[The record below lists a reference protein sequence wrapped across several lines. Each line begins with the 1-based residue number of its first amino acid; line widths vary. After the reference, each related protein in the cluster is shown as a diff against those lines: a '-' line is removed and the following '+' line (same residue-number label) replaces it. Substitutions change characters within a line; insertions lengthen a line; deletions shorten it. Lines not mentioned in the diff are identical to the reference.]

1 MKNVR
6 IWFSKTG
13 TARYISHL
21 DLARCMSR
29 ALRRAH
35 LPVWYTEGFSP
46 RIAMNFAVPLSL
58 GFESP
63 RESMDIRLLEDVE
76 KGDLLQRLNAGLPED
91 VRAFDVTEPVMP
103 VNDVAFAD
111 YHLTFTG
118 EGVCSA
124 LQGLLAQSEI
134 TVMKHS
140 KKGDKPVD
148 IRPYFEAA
156 SLIPLPEGCEV
167 HCVLPAGNFG
177 GINPMLLG
185 EALRAAGCLFQL
197 HVERRTL
204 LTAEK
209 TPFV

>member
-111 YHLTFTG
+111 YRLTFTG
-118 EGVCSA
+118 EGVCGA
-124 LQGLLAQSEI
+124 LQALLAQPEI

-148 IRPYFEAA
+148 IRP
-156 SLIPLPEGCEV
+156 
-167 HCVLPAGNFG
+167 
-177 GINPMLLG
+177 
-185 EALRAAGCLFQL
+185 
-197 HVERRTL
+197 
-204 LTAEK
+204 
-209 TPFV
+209 